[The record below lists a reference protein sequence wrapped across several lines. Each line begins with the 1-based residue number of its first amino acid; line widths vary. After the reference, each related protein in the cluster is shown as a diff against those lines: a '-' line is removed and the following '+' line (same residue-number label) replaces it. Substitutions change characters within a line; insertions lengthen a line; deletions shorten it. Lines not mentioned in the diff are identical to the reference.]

1 MPNLLDSRRR
11 IKSVKNTQQIT
22 KAMKMVSAAKLK
34 RAQDRVVTARPF
46 ANKMMEVLG
55 GLADRIDEDFHHP
68 LLDAR
73 GDQRY
78 LMVLITADK
87 GLCGAFNTNL
97 IKAAQAFIV
106 ANPNKE
112 VEILAVGRKGR
123 DFFRRRGANLVG
135 EYIGLT
141 GKGRV
146 EFSEALGVARDVV
159 KRFTEDKTIDKAFV
173 IYNEFKSV
181 MQQRVVTEQLLPV
194 ARQSHDVPPETY
206 PNSLTQSQFVD
217 AVNANSR
224 NRLSQVERDQLVSD
238 LTSGAKTRAQVLKM
252 LEDPAAGG
260 QPVTRVD
267 YIYEQPPGEIF
278 SRLLPRLIETQI
290 FRALLESIAS
300 EQGARMTAMDS
311 ASKNAREL
319 IDSLT
324 LNMNRVRQAA
334 ITNEI
339 IEVVSGAAAL

>member
-1 MPNLLDSRRR
+1 MPNLLDIRRR

-46 ANKMMEVLG
+46 ANKMMEVLA
-55 GLADRIDEDFHHP
+55 GLAARTSEDFHHP

-73 GDQRY
+73 GDERY
-78 LMVLITADK
+78 LLVLITADK

-97 IKAAQAFIV
+97 IKAAQTFIND
-106 ANPNKE
+106 NPGKQIE
-112 VEILAVGRKGR
+112 VLAVGRKGR
-123 DFFRRRGANLVG
+123 DFFRRRGTTLVG

-146 EFSEALGVARDVV
+146 EFSEALDVARDVIQ
-159 KRFTEDKTIDKAFV
+159 RFSEDQGIDKAFV

-194 ARQSHDVPPETY
+194 SRET
-206 PNSLTQSQFVD
+206 P
-217 AVNANSR
+217 
-224 NRLSQVERDQLVSD
+224 
-238 LTSGAKTRAQVLKM
+238 AKTDEAS
-252 LEDPAAGG
+252 ASAG
-260 QPVTRVD
+260 PSSLVD
-267 YIYEQPPGEIF
+267 YIYEQPPEEIF
-278 SRLLPRLIETQI
+278 ARLLPRLVETQI
-290 FRALLESIAS
+290 FRGLLESVAS
-300 EQGARMTAMDS
+300 EHGARMTAMDS

>member
-1 MPNLLDSRRR
+1 MPNLLDIRRR

-55 GLADRIDEDFHHP
+55 ELAKRTDEDFHHP
-68 LLDAR
+68 LLDQR
-73 GDQRY
+73 GDERY
-78 LMVLITADK
+78 LLVLVTADK

-97 IKAAQAFIV
+97 VKAAQSFMKE
-106 ANPNKE
+106 NPGKSI
-112 VEILAVGRKGR
+112 EILAIGRKGR
-123 DFFRRRGANLVG
+123 DFFRSRNAVIAS

-146 EFSEALGVARDVV
+146 DLAEALDVARNLI
-159 KRFTEDKTIDKAFV
+159 KLYIEDEGIDKVFL

-181 MQQRVVTEQLLPV
+181 LQQRVILEQLLPV
-194 ARQSHDVPPETY
+194 SSAKEEETETKS
-206 PNSLTQSQFVD
+206 NQAVSLI
-217 AVNANSR
+217 
-224 NRLSQVERDQLVSD
+224 
-238 LTSGAKTRAQVLKM
+238 
-252 LEDPAAGG
+252 
-260 QPVTRVD
+260 D
-267 YIYEQPPGEIF
+267 YVYEQSPAEMFGE
-278 SRLLPRLIETQI
+278 LLPRLVETQI
-290 FRALLESIAS
+290 FRALLESVAS

-311 ASKNAREL
+311 ASKNASEL

>member
-1 MPNLLDSRRR
+1 MPNLLDIRRR

-34 RAQDRVVTARPF
+34 RAQDRVVMARPF
-46 ANKMMEVLG
+46 ANKMGEVLG
-55 GLADRIDEDFHHP
+55 ELAKRTDQDFHHP
-68 LLDAR
+68 LLDLR

-78 LMVLITADK
+78 LLVLITADK

-97 IKAAQAFIV
+97 TKAAQAFIRD
-106 ANPNKE
+106 NPDKN
-112 VEILAVGRKGR
+112 VELMAIGRKGR
-123 DFFRRRGANLVG
+123 DFFRNRRATISSEFL
-135 EYIGLT
+135 GLT

-146 EFSEALGVARDVV
+146 EFSEALDVAQSII
-159 KRFTEDKTIDKAFV
+159 KQYTEDKEIDKVFL

-181 MQQRVVTEQLLPV
+181 LSQRVVLEQLLPV
-194 ARQSHDVPPETY
+194 
-206 PNSLTQSQFVD
+206 
-217 AVNANSR
+217 SR
-224 NRLSQVERDQLVSD
+224 GKVEQEEERPQH
-238 LTSGAKTRAQVLKM
+238 
-252 LEDPAAGG
+252 AASM
-260 QPVTRVD
+260 VD
-267 YIYEQPPGEIF
+267 YIYEQPPEQMF
-278 SRLLPRLIETQI
+278 STLLPRLVETQI

-311 ASKNAREL
+311 ASKNASEL

-324 LNMNRVRQAA
+324 LNMNRIRQAA

>member
-1 MPNLLDSRRR
+1 MPNLLDIRRR

-22 KAMKMVSAAKLK
+22 KAMKMVSAAKLR

-46 ANKMMEVLG
+46 ANKMTEVLG
-55 GLADRIDEDFHHP
+55 ELAKRTSEDFHHP
-68 LLDAR
+68 LLDLR

-78 LMVLITADK
+78 LLVLVTADK

-97 IKAAQAFIV
+97 TKAAQAFIREN
-106 ANPNKE
+106 ADKN
-112 VEILAVGRKGR
+112 VEIIAIGRKGR
-123 DFFRRRGANLVG
+123 DFFRNRHAVIAG
-135 EYIGLT
+135 EFIGLT

-146 EFSEALGVARDVV
+146 DFSEALEVARALI
-159 KRFTEDKTIDKAFV
+159 KQYTEDTGIDKVFLL
-173 IYNEFKSV
+173 YNEFKSV
-181 MQQRVVTEQLLPV
+181 LSQRVVLDQLLPV
-194 ARQSHDVPPETY
+194 SRPRAEEPEAR
-206 PNSLTQSQFVD
+206 SQ
-217 AVNANSR
+217 
-224 NRLSQVERDQLVSD
+224 E
-238 LTSGAKTRAQVLKM
+238 
-252 LEDPAAGG
+252 
-260 QPVTRVD
+260 PVTLID
-267 YIYEQPPGEIF
+267 YIYEQPPEEMFGT
-278 SRLLPRLIETQI
+278 LLPRLVQTQI

-311 ASKNAREL
+311 ASKNASEL